1 MSIELNFDKAHKIT
15 LYSVASAL
23 IFLPLCYILLCSEIN
38 YRFEFQYATNG
49 RGETMGLVISLLVYA
64 ILYYLIHLHIYA
76 CCFLVLLFVEMIFDS
91 KKRRYSRNYLSPEFE
106 MVHNF
111 ALIALTIVSFVLF
124 FLHITNVIT
133 IKFY

>member
-1 MSIELNFDKAHKIT
+1 MNFDKAHKIT

-64 ILYYLIHLHIYA
+64 ILYYLIHLHIYV
-76 CCFLVLLFVEMIFDS
+76 CCFLVLIFVEMIFDS
-91 KKRRYSRNYLSPEFE
+91 IKNGGKKRTVLSPEFE

-133 IKFY
+133 IKFH